1 MDRGE
6 QWLLMPQLEI
16 ATNRFTDPDVAYRLL
31 IDAHRGL
38 TDDASAAFNSRLI
51 LILANQIGSLEV
63 LRAAIDLAQ
72 SADTSAEAPGV
83 VGCAESTSP
92 EL

>member
-1 MDRGE
+1 M
-6 QWLLMPQLEI
+6 LLET
-16 ATNRFTDPDVAYRLL
+16 ATNRFVDPDLAYRLL

-38 TDDASAAFNSRLI
+38 TDEASAALNSRLI

-63 LRAAIDLAQ
+63 LRAAIQLAQ
-72 SADTSAEAPGV
+72 SVDTHENPSEVPVRATAER
-83 VGCAESTSP
+83 S